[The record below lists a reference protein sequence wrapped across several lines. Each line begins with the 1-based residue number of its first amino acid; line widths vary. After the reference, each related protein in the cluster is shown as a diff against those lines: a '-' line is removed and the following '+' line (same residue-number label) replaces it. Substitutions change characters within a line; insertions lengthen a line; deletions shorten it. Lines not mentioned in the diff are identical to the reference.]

1 LLARCNFHIATAT
14 VGEAVNL
21 TSLQELLDLVHH
33 SVLAV
38 GPTALPKLLDAG
50 VIGIALRGAESP
62 NANVSA
68 VCYRILTVLS
78 QNKHVARRMSR
89 DPAIR
94 AVLVGELRRQVK
106 GWNHAG
112 SGADDDHKAEDEQQ
126 QQQRRGGLPDG
137 VEGGTAAARPP
148 PATIV
153 VDPIHLTLTLE
164 TLSNVMRAS
173 RRDIS
178 SRRRS
183 TAAVEPGGAAELHR
197 RFGAADGSGGGRTA
211 AREHEEEDEVPWPF
225 RFLYGENNYE
235 GAAGHAYDGGND
247 DDAIF
252 ANSEGGNISVP
263 WPLDRKL
270 VADIAEL
277 MLSAASARDSEGG
290 VARGE
295 DAELGEVL
303 EAAAAASLRE
313 ISHHP
318 ELVGLLLRR

>member
-1 LLARCNFHIATAT
+1 M
-14 VGEAVNL
+14 
-21 TSLQELLDLVHH
+21 
-33 SVLAV
+33 
-38 GPTALPKLLDAG
+38 
-50 VIGIALRGAESP
+50 
-62 NANVSA
+62 
-68 VCYRILTVLS
+68 LS

-112 SGADDDHKAEDEQQ
+112 SGADDDHEAKDEK
-126 QQQRRGGLPDG
+126 QQRRGGLADG
-137 VEGGTAAARPP
+137 GEGATAAARPP

-173 RRDIS
+173 RRDINS

-183 TAAVEPGGAAELHR
+183 TAEEPGAAGLNR
-197 RFGAADGSGGGRTA
+197 RFGAGGGSGGRTA
-211 AREHEEEDEVPWPF
+211 VAREDEEDEVPWPF

-235 GAAGHAYDGGND
+235 GAAGYAHDGGNED
-247 DDAIF
+247 DDTIIA
-252 ANSEGGNISVP
+252 SVGGVISGP

-277 MLSAASARDSEGG
+277 MLSAASARDSEGVSLSLG
-290 VARGE
+290 PGE
-295 DAELGEVL
+295 
-303 EAAAAASLRE
+303 
-313 ISHHP
+313 
-318 ELVGLLLRR
+318 LLRRGSGARVGGLEPCRAKRDRNFFCF